1 MDTAAGIGRG
11 TSAGAWS
18 RAAAVGVGGAIGALA
33 RWGLDMALA
42 VEGWPAATMVANLL
56 GAFVLALVSRRLGD
70 SAPAAGLR
78 VGVLGAFTTWSA
90 LVVQVVDLGDR
101 PVVAVAYLVTSLA
114 GGLALAALGLQL
126 DRPVPDTPVTDTPP
140 AGP

>member
-1 MDTAAGIGRG
+1 MDTGAGIGRG
-11 TSAGAWS
+11 TSDGAWS

-33 RWGLDMALA
+33 RWGLDVALA
-42 VEGWPAATMVANLL
+42 VEGWPAATLVANLL
-56 GAFVLALVSRRLGD
+56 GAFVLALLSRRLGD
-70 SAPAAGLR
+70 SAPAVGLR

-101 PVVAVAYLVTSLA
+101 PGVAVGYLLVSLG
-114 GGLALAALGLQL
+114 GGLVLAALGLRL
-126 DRPVPDTPVTDTPP
+126 GRPGPDAPVTDAPP